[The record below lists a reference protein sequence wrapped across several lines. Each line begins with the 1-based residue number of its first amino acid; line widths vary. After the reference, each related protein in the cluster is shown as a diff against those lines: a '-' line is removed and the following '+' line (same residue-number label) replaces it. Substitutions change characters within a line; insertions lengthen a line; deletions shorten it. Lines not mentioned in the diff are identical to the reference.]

1 MSLQIL
7 QCPPRLIGAS
17 PSDLLVI
24 VTILVILPASLN
36 DQSKLFSLLSI
47 IHLRAKQLF
56 NKNQICIQGD
66 IFVDCVYNPLCIFCF
81 HRCVFYT
88 NSLEELLK
96 SRVGYTL

>member
-36 DQSKLFSLLSI
+36 DQSKSFSLLSI
-47 IHLRAKQLF
+47 IH
-56 NKNQICIQGD
+56 
-66 IFVDCVYNPLCIFCF
+66 
-81 HRCVFYT
+81 
-88 NSLEELLK
+88 S
-96 SRVGYTL
+96 